1 MEKMLKYRQHNSNT
15 IPRKILCQYTQCREN
30 ASSVFV
36 QYLLHFQRYI
46 AYVIILKEKD
56 EL

>member
-1 MEKMLKYRQHNSNT
+1 MLKYRQHNSNT